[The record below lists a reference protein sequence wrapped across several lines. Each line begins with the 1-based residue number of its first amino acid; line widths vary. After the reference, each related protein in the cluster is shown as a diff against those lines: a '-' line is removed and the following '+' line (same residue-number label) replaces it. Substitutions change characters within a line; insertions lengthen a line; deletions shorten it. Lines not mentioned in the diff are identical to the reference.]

1 VSEPSTETN
10 EPVRSLRTP
19 IGVTYDWV
27 AGPGAGVYL
36 QGLLDGR
43 LVGGRCPSCHKVY
56 LPARGGCPTC
66 SVLIDEPVE
75 LTDKG
80 TVTSFCI
87 VNVPFLGQ
95 KIPIPYVAAN
105 VVIDGADIP
114 FSHLILGCEANEV
127 RMGMRVEAVWKERG
141 SEGWGPSLENID
153 HFRPTGEP
161 DAPFETY
168 GHHL

>member
-1 VSEPSTETN
+1 MSSEATDTT

-43 LVGGRCPSCHKVY
+43 LIGGRCPSCHKVY

-153 HFRPTGEP
+153 HFQPTGEP